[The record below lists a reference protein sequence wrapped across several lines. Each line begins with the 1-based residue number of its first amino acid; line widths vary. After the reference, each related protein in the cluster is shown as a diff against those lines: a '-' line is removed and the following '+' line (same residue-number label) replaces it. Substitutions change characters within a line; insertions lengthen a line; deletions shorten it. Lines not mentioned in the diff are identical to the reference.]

1 MTLEFHPAVQQ
12 DFNAAIAYYET
23 ASGPHLADRF
33 EAELRVSLAAI
44 KASPTRFPPYYQS
57 PLFRR
62 ARLINFPYV
71 ILFRTTPAVIR
82 VTLLKHERQHPL
94 YGLHRR

>member
-1 MTLEFHPAVQQ
+1 VTLEFHPAVQQ

-23 ASGPHLADRF
+23 ASGLHLADRF
-33 EAELRVSLAAI
+33 EAEFRASLAAI
-44 KASPTRFPPYYQS
+44 KASPTRFPPYHQS

-71 ILFRTTPAVIR
+71 VLFRTTPVAIR
-82 VTLLKHERQHPL
+82 VTLLKHERRHPL
-94 YGLHRR
+94 HGLHRR